1 MNGVRSS
8 YLLLLFLLHGYLTLA
23 ASSDSDSSINDL
35 YENLLQRE
43 YEGPI
48 SFPNHQV
55 ERKAQRSPS
64 LRLRFGRRSDPSMSM
79 SLLEK
84 RFSDEINQKPIRS
97 PSLRLRFGKRDPSPS
112 LMYDDDY
119 FSNDVDMRR
128 DLRAPS
134 PRLRWGRRSDPDVP
148 ILGDESL
155 FNELDVQPEKR
166 KPVRL
171 RWGRSYKPGTEELS
185 GPRSTSAGNVNDQNT
200 ASTGSR
206 LGF

>member
-1 MNGVRSS
+1 MNGVKSS
-8 YLLLLFLLHGYLTLA
+8 YLLLLFLLNGYLILA
-23 ASSDSDSSINDL
+23 ASADSENSINDL

-43 YEGPI
+43 YTGPI

-64 LRLRFGRRSDPSMSM
+64 LRLRFGRRSDPSMS
-79 SLLEK
+79 LLEK

-97 PSLRLRFGKRDPSPS
+97 PSLRLRFGKRDPSIP
-112 LMYDDDY
+112 MYGDDY
-119 FSNDVDMRR
+119 YSNDIDMRR

-148 ILGDESL
+148 IIGDDSS

-171 RWGRSYKPGTEELS
+171 RWGRSYKTGTEELS
-185 GPRSTSAGNVNDQNT
+185 DTHSTSTDNVNDQNT

>member
-1 MNGVRSS
+1 MNGAKSS
-8 YLLLLFLLHGYLTLA
+8 YLLFIFLIHGCLSLSLA
-23 ASSDSDSSINDL
+23 ASDSDNSLNDL

-43 YEGPI
+43 YTGPI

-64 LRLRFGRRSDPSMSM
+64 LRLRFGRRSDPSMSIF
-79 SLLEK
+79 EK

-97 PSLRLRFGKRDPSPS
+97 PSLRLRFGKRDPSLP
-112 LMYDDDY
+112 YENDY
-119 FSNDVDMRR
+119 FTNDVDMSR

-148 ILGDESL
+148 ILGDDSS

-171 RWGRSYKPGTEELS
+171 RWGRSYIPGTEELS
-185 GPRSTSAGNVNDQNT
+185 DTHSTSSDNVNQQNT
-200 ASTGSR
+200 PSTGSR